1 MDSGRFQRHNGSS
14 LPRNTADRE
23 DRFILRS
30 LSQRLIHL
38 INHQTCNPHT
48 SVHMTIYRRLM
59 ERNLLSHL
67 PLRPLPLM
75 PVHCRARL
83 QWCLA
88 RSVQFQSQTFVHH
101 EIQADDTAG
110 PGWENSPLQQM
121 ILLALAGKI
130 VHSNQ
135 SRTQEFFK
143 AEGSGVESSPFSYH
157 APFDF
162 VDFREQN
169 TVKN

>member
-88 RSVQFQSQTFVHH
+88 RSACQTLPRPFILSYLSPIEHVWDMLGRRLHLPGNVNDLAQQLEQIWQ
-101 EIQADDTAG
+101 EIPLGTTAVSLYATSCG
-110 PGWENSPLQQM
+110 NFHLG
-121 ILLALAGKI
+121 
-130 VHSNQ
+130 
-135 SRTQEFFK
+135 
-143 AEGSGVESSPFSYH
+143 
-157 APFDF
+157 
-162 VDFREQN
+162 
-169 TVKN
+169 